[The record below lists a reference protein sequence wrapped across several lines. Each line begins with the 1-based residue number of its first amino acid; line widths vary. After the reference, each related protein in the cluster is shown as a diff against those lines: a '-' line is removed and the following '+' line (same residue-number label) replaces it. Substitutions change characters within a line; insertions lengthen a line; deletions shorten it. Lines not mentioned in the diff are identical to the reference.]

1 MNINRFVHNGDIS
14 CTFCKGCL
22 ESIFHLLFD
31 CPMSKM
37 VFDSAS
43 LSFNIGGTLEN
54 VNDILMDWMEHDT
67 RFSFTRRACI
77 LWNIWK
83 MRNDMVFQG
92 VNFSVIL
99 ILKKVSH
106 DVGLCMVNYLDEID
120 REGINPQQQQWIP
133 PDDNY
138 VKINTDAAL
147 IRNKGTTG
155 AVAQDHRGV
164 FLGRET
170 ITFDATS
177 SIMDEAIVCRLGITL
192 AKILSVD
199 NVIFEGDAKNV
210 TTAILGDSRD
220 IPWNICSVIP
230 EIKHE
235 ASSFD
240 DAKF

>member
-1 MNINRFVHNGDIS
+1 MDNLISGNSATSTDIQRVCDLINPNTGSWDLEILQQNFSPDIVEHITSIFINLDEEDILTWS
-14 CTFCKGCL
+14 CTP
-22 ESIFHLLFD
+22 S
-31 CPMSKM
+31 
-37 VFDSAS
+37 
-43 LSFNIGGTLEN
+43 
-54 VNDILMDWMEHDT
+54 
-67 RFSFTRRACI
+67 
-77 LWNIWK
+77 
-83 MRNDMVFQG
+83 
-92 VNFSVIL
+92 
-99 ILKKVSH
+99 
-106 DVGLCMVNYLDEID
+106 D